1 MKRTGACMESRF
13 ESESENS
20 RDHSARGAVGT
31 RAASTMSPR
40 WSLKQPGHVDKT
52 AASNVRRVVASAS
65 DVHLQELAASD
76 IRIRMRKM
84 EAKTRV
90 ADLMSGRTNH
100 ATLAVRQ
107 RKMAQGRAWRAHRE
121 ASSSPSN
128 AEVARRRSHSALH
141 SQTAAAI
148 AFGGAGGALR
158 FAHVQHRGRA
168 AGAQPWPT
176 PRCRRISCGGA
187 CAGC

>member
-1 MKRTGACMESRF
+1 
-13 ESESENS
+13 
-20 RDHSARGAVGT
+20 
-31 RAASTMSPR
+31 MSPR
-40 WSLKQPGHVDKT
+40 WNMSQPGHVDKT
-52 AASNVRRVVASAS
+52 AASNVRHVVASAK
-65 DVHLQELAASD
+65 DVHFQVRAASD
-76 IRIRMRKM
+76 IHLRMRKM

-90 ADLMSGRTNH
+90 ADLLSARTNH
-100 ATLAVRQ
+100 ATLAVRE
-107 RKMAQGRAWRAHRE
+107 RKDAQGRAWRAHRE

-128 AEVARRRSHSALH
+128 ADIARRRSHAAFH